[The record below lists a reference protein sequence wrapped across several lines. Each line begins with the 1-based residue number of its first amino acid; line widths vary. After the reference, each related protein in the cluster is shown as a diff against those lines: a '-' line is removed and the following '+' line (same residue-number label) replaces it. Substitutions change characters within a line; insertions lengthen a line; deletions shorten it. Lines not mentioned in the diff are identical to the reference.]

1 MTASM
6 QAVQIEEYGGPDV
19 LYLRRL
25 PIPTPIEGEVV
36 VKVMAAGVGPWDGWI
51 RAGKSVL
58 PQPLP
63 LTPGSDIA
71 GVVVEVGPN
80 VKELAVGDEIFGV
93 TNRRFTDG
101 YAQYA
106 RARVDML
113 AAKPSS
119 MTFNEAASMPVI
131 AVTAWQ
137 MLHEFASIKAGQRVL
152 ILGGAGN
159 VGAYAVQLAHL
170 AGAEVVA
177 TASDAQA
184 DHVRALG
191 ADEIIERS
199 MRRVDLYS
207 GSFDAVIDTVGGAAL
222 EQSYALV
229 LPRGVVVSAVQ
240 KPDSTRLPQHVRSD
254 FLLVDVGTRIL
265 ESLVRLAADG
275 ELKVRLGDVLP
286 LADARRAHQMLDGSK
301 HQPGKILLIP

>member
-1 MTASM
+1 
-6 QAVQIEEYGGPDV
+6 
-19 LYLRRL
+19 
-25 PIPTPIEGEVV
+25 
-36 VKVMAAGVGPWDGWI
+36 MAAGVGPWDGWI